1 MAEEEYRFATK
12 SVSTGAKGHSRRLK
26 KGQRASGYE
35 AGGGNEQDVEGGEKK
50 SRNKRKIKT
59 VEQQDNDGIIPI
71 MAGTNTLFQAQR
83 RGNKG
88 IRQIRQQTALR
99 GTLIPTPGEFHD
111 YINSLALVDPLY
123 NNRVNLLSEY
133 ESQIQAWLPLVLEN
147 YNILCYG
154 IGSKA
159 DLLHRFVDECL
170 KGEDVLMINGSEDVP
185 RYLALIYSYSC
196 FLILLVHHSSS
207 NKVVKSLLDTISI
220 NLLKNSTLMNN
231 YPTLELYANAVS
243 DRLNRHYGRHAID
256 SYRIKIMDTDIVTGG
271 HDDDDA
277 ADIIPMN
284 DSDLR
289 VDGDGNIVDNVDNK
303 HCSHAVAEKALSIDV
318 LQGEILKRNTRM
330 SKSNSNMAGNS
341 SINFSN
347 TYGGRYTNA
356 LSRLYIVVH
365 SIDGDALRSPES
377 QRVLAIIASNPSISL
392 LASCESVN
400 TPLLWS
406 DNMLGKF
413 RWTYHHVP
421 TYQSHHDTEQ
431 YAYYNKLKKI
441 SAQNKGAAT
450 ATKKLSLITFKI
462 IVALLSP
469 AHRSVLNILCAAI
482 KKNNYSGNLHFDE
495 ILTTC
500 KSRLIVNGAADLN
513 KLLNELIDH
522 GVVSL
527 TTDSSKTKVILL
539 HISNECI
546 DHMLAIG
553 GR

>member
-1 MAEEEYRFATK
+1 
-12 SVSTGAKGHSRRLK
+12 
-26 KGQRASGYE
+26 
-35 AGGGNEQDVEGGEKK
+35 
-50 SRNKRKIKT
+50 
-59 VEQQDNDGIIPI
+59 
-71 MAGTNTLFQAQR
+71 
-83 RGNKG
+83 
-88 IRQIRQQTALR
+88 
-99 GTLIPTPGEFHD
+99 
-111 YINSLALVDPLY
+111 
-123 NNRVNLLSEY
+123 
-133 ESQIQAWLPLVLEN
+133 
-147 YNILCYG
+147 
-154 IGSKA
+154 
-159 DLLHRFVDECL
+159 
-170 KGEDVLMINGSEDVP
+170 
-185 RYLALIYSYSC
+185 
-196 FLILLVHHSSS
+196 
-207 NKVVKSLLDTISI
+207 
-220 NLLKNSTLMNN
+220 MNN

-243 DRLNRHYGRHAID
+243 DRLNRHYGRDAID
-256 SYRIKIMDTDIVTGG
+256 SYRIKIMNTDIITGG
-271 HDDDDA
+271 HDDDDVV
-277 ADIIPMN
+277 DIVPMN
-284 DSDLR
+284 DSDLK

-303 HCSHAVAEKALSIDV
+303 HQTDASAEKSLSIDV

-330 SKSNSNMAGNS
+330 SKSKSSSNMASSSTTSYGNS
-341 SINFSN
+341 
-347 TYGGRYTNA
+347 GGRYTNA

-377 QRVLAIIASNPSISL
+377 QRVLAIIASNPSVSL
-392 LASCESVN
+392 FASCESVN

-406 DNMLGKF
+406 ENMLGKF

-441 SAQNKGAAT
+441 SAQNKNAAT

-482 KKNNYSGNLHFDE
+482 KKNNYSGNQYFDD
-495 ILTTC
+495 ILATC

-527 TTDSSKTKVILL
+527 TTDSSKKKVILL

-546 DHMLAIG
+546 DHMMTVG